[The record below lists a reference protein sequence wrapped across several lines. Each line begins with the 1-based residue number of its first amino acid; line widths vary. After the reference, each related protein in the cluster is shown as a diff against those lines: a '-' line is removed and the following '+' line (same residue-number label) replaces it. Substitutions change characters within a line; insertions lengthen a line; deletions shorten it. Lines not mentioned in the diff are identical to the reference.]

1 MRDARGGLLSAF
13 LVGSVYGIDDDALAR
28 FNEEGNANLGSARD
42 GGWLEGIGGGVA
54 AHAGFG
60 VGYLE
65 GYGRWKL
72 YAQWAVLV
80 RMEHYHARHAVY
92 QKLRSVDDLFGHGDL
107 LKRLHIHKVVA
118 VGVVVQVLVGAKL
131 NIDDLELGSAR
142 EGVLQ
147 NTSVVEVAQFGSH
160 KCRPFAGFHMQKF
173 DDLAGRVVKVNA
185 HAILNVCCRG
195 HNSSISA
202 KVRNRLAAI

>member
-1 MRDARGGLLSAF
+1 M
-13 LVGSVYGIDDDALAR
+13 
-28 FNEEGNANLGSARD
+28 
-42 GGWLEGIGGGVA
+42 
-54 AHAGFG
+54 
-60 VGYLE
+60 
-65 GYGRWKL
+65 
-72 YAQWAVLV
+72 
-80 RMEHYHARHAVY
+80 
-92 QKLRSVDDLFGHGDL
+92 
-107 LKRLHIHKVVA
+107 VA

-160 KCRPFAGFHMQKF
+160 KCRAFAGFHVQKF

-185 HAILNVCCRG
+185 HAVLNVCCRG
-195 HNSSISA
+195 HNSSILV